1 MELISAPG
9 PDGSP
14 PRIEGWPDSGAVAT
28 ITWSTASGELQRR
41 RTASEQEA
49 VGLLAKIAAADDLDL
64 VNAQLRRLGIGPDS

>member
-28 ITWSTASGELQRR
+28 ITWSTASGELQQQE
-41 RTASEQEA
+41 TASEQEA